1 MVLTKETSLFKK
13 DAIADDIGEA
23 VVATVSV
30 YMRKNASQTAP
41 SKPTASTYIGT
52 SPTTDGAWEYVMPY
66 PKKNFKFYT
75 CEQYT
80 KVDGTKEYS
89 DVRELSSE
97 TYISK
102 WVHDA
107 DATYIDGGSLYTN
120 SVTADKIQAGAITIG
135 KLSNDALYNVI
146 YTVSTEHAVSEYPY
160 IKLCTIQT
168 VRAYQNK
175 DVVFSISSR
184 LSRMDTEINW
194 AFNNSSSATAS
205 VVSHAYKTGATPV
218 FYASEGNGKY
228 GIYVSKADKYE
239 NLQVH
244 DLYNPF
250 PNGITIEW
258 LGTEVTSLPSGYVAF
273 TELAGSR
280 PASDIDDAAE
290 TATTYITHIDDNGI
304 RIHPSST
311 ENNSV
316 VINSDGMEVFKGGTT
331 AAYSVAKYGDTAR
344 IGKSD
349 SSRFLMNADSLEGY
363 NSSNKRYFQVS
374 ASGLKYGTDLANTV
388 ETTTGAQDKA
398 DAAKSSAEKTA
409 TTYISV
415 IDETG
420 ITVHPSGTT
429 DDRIQISDG
438 VNVYKD
444 GKLKGEYA
452 DTVKLYGGNGTYPLT
467 EINASAVKIAQSG
480 DNYANVDSDGLQVY
494 QGGSEV
500 ASFGSEIVLGSQS
513 EYQTRVSPDSFTMS
527 HAQLGD
533 LYSVELGEDET
544 RNIDVSFTVGKGK
557 TKNNLKVAFTS
568 SVTVF
573 YNWKSSGERI
583 TLGTYTVSEWAV
595 GSSKTATGLTIT
607 RKNSQTFSIK
617 NSGSTTVYVTFRIT
631 ATAPGL
637 HMHWNGSNNLLW
649 SGGGWYMRTSQTVY
663 LDEPVS
669 SQLNGLVLVWGR
681 FSSGSAIN
689 AGWNCQYIPKGLITA
704 MEGNDFD
711 TLLVDGTTIGR
722 KIVKVYDDHITGG
735 SDDNGDSSISGS
747 GMTLHPASFVLRF
760 VYGV

>member
-13 DAIADDIGEA
+13 DAIADDIGDA
-23 VVATVSV
+23 VASAVSV

-41 SKPTASTYIGT
+41 SKPTASTSIGT

-120 SVTADKIQAGAITIG
+120 SVTTDKIEAGAITIG
-135 KLSNDALYNVI
+135 KLSSDALYNVI

-168 VRAYQNK
+168 VKAYQNK

-244 DLYNPF
+244 DLYNPY

-280 PASDIDDAAE
+280 PASDIDDAA
-290 TATTYITHIDDNGI
+290 TKATYYITHIDNDGI

-316 VINSDGMEVFKGGTT
+316 VINSGGMEVFKGGTT
-331 AAYSVAKYGDTAR
+331 DEYSVAKYGDTAR
-344 IGKSD
+344 VGKKASRHIEISESGFDVRKNKVESLASIGYGTGAAESGSGPGPYYIFGSYLD
-349 SSRFLMNADSLEGY
+349 VAQAPANYSISAGVYSEALGFCSR
-363 NSSNKRYFQVS
+363 
-374 ASGLKYGTDLANTV
+374 ASGYYVQT
-388 ETTTGAQDKA
+388 
-398 DAAKSSAEKTA
+398 
-409 TTYISV
+409 
-415 IDETG
+415 
-420 ITVHPSGTT
+420 
-429 DDRIQISDG
+429 
-438 VNVYKD
+438 
-444 GKLKGEYA
+444 
-452 DTVKLYGGNGTYPLT
+452 
-467 EINASAVKIAQSG
+467 
-480 DNYANVDSDGLQVY
+480 NYANQTAIGKYNSNNSNNVFEIGWGTS
-494 QGGSEV
+494 STPKNIFEV
-500 ASFGSEIVLGSQS
+500 TNAGVVKANGVSISST
-513 EYQTRVSPDSFTMS
+513 TRNSFTPTS
-527 HAQLGD
+527 GAS
-533 LYSVELGEDET
+533 YSGYGGCYYEKYGNVVHVHVGVSGLT
-544 RNIDVSFTVGKGK
+544 ANTATNIATLPAGFRPHS
-557 TKNNLKVAFTS
+557 
-568 SVTVF
+568 TVF
-573 YNWKSSGERI
+573 AHG
-583 TLGTYTVSEWAV
+583 
-595 GSSKTATGLTIT
+595 
-607 RKNSQTFSIK
+607 
-617 NSGSTTVYVTFRIT
+617 
-631 ATAPGL
+631 
-637 HMHWNGSNNLLW
+637 
-649 SGGGWYMRTSQTVY
+649 
-663 LDEPVS
+663 
-669 SQLNGLVLVWGR
+669 
-681 FSSGSAIN
+681 
-689 AGWNCQYIPKGLITA
+689 
-704 MEGNDFD
+704 
-711 TLLVDGTTIGR
+711 
-722 KIVKVYDDHITGG
+722 TGG
-735 SDDNGDSSISGS
+735 SWNNLGYLEVTS
-747 GMTLHPASFVLRF
+747 A
-760 VYGV
+760 GVVTVRSAGTYCGADVTFIV

>member
-13 DAIADDIGEA
+13 DAIADDIGDA
-23 VVATVSV
+23 VASTVSV

-41 SKPTASTYIGT
+41 SKPTALTPIGT

-168 VRAYQNK
+168 VKAYQNK

-258 LGTEVTSLPSGYVAF
+258 LGTEVTSLPSGYVTF

-280 PASDIDDAAE
+280 PASDIDDAA
-290 TATTYITHIDDNGI
+290 TKATN
-304 RIHPSST
+304 
-311 ENNSV
+311 
-316 VINSDGMEVFKGGTT
+316 
-331 AAYSVAKYGDTAR
+331 
-344 IGKSD
+344 
-349 SSRFLMNADSLEGY
+349 
-363 NSSNKRYFQVS
+363 
-374 ASGLKYGTDLANTV
+374 
-388 ETTTGAQDKA
+388 
-398 DAAKSSAEKTA
+398 
-409 TTYISV
+409 YISV

-568 SVTVF
+568 SVTVL
-573 YNWKSSGERI
+573 YNWKGSGERI

-617 NSGSTTVYVTFRIT
+617 NSGTTTVYVTFRIT

-704 MEGNDFD
+704 MEGSDFD

-735 SDDNGDSSISGS
+735 SDDNGNSSISGS

>member
-13 DAIADDIGEA
+13 DAIADDLGEA
-23 VVATVSV
+23 VIATVSV

-244 DLYNPF
+244 DLYNPY

-331 AAYSVAKYGDTAR
+331 DAYSVAQYGDSAR
-344 IGKSD
+344 IGKLNKSRVDISSSGISMSD
-349 SSRFLMNADSLEGY
+349 DSNRTIYSSMSRA
-363 NSSNKRYFQVS
+363 SNKVKITRTYNIEFAGALVDYYDEEIGLGRTVS
-374 ASGLKYGTDLANTV
+374 SWSSIVLTYKVNDTQYTKTYTSMPISDDAKYWFFASNYESTV
-388 ETTTGAQDKA
+388 NIQFGKGG
-398 DAAKSSAEKTA
+398 SA
-409 TTYISV
+409 TTS
-415 IDETG
+415 ET
-420 ITVHPSGTT
+420 ITLVSIALEFITAQQVVESTIGAF
-429 DDRIQISDG
+429 SDTSIAG
-438 VNVYKD
+438 PLIV
-444 GKLKGEYA
+444 
-452 DTVKLYGGNGTYPLT
+452 GNGTSSSAKS
-467 EINASAVKIAQSG
+467 NAMAVDWGGRGTFGG
-480 DNYANVDSDGLQVY
+480 DVVAYANSDGS
-494 QGGSEV
+494 GGVSLAYIRV
-500 ASFGSEIVLGSQS
+500 FGGYDGTVNGC
-513 EYQTRVSPDSFTMS
+513 
-527 HAQLGD
+527 D
-533 LYSVELGEDET
+533 LYIQVVKVGRLVMLQIT
-544 RNIDVSFTVGKGK
+544 FTK
-557 TKNNLKVAFTS
+557 TS
-568 SVTVF
+568 S
-573 YNWKSSGERI
+573 
-583 TLGTYTVSEWAV
+583 
-595 GSSKTATGLTIT
+595 TA
-607 RKNSQTFSIK
+607 
-617 NSGSTTVYVTFRIT
+617 SGSNIAKVDVTNTSIPKPF
-631 ATAPGL
+631 AYGA
-637 HMHWNGSNNLLW
+637 
-649 SGGGWYMRTSQTVY
+649 SGMTYYGAHAI
-663 LDEPVS
+663 
-669 SQLNGLVLVWGR
+669 GLVLNYEGDVNPTLYFTIR
-681 FSSGSAIN
+681 NASNSAVTPSGNGYGSLM
-689 AGWNCQYIPKGLITA
+689 YIT
-704 MEGNDFD
+704 DDD
-711 TLLVDGTTIGR
+711 TEPYI
-722 KIVKVYDDHITGG
+722 
-735 SDDNGDSSISGS
+735 
-747 GMTLHPASFVLRF
+747 
-760 VYGV
+760 